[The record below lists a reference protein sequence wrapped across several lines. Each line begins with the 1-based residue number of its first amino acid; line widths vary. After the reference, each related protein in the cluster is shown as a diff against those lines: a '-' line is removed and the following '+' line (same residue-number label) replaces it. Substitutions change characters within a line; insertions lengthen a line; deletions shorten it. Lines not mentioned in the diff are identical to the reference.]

1 MQILFIF
8 IILLCL
14 VNTIYMFF
22 YQETK
27 FKHDRFSISLSILTF
42 ILLIVYGLVLY
53 I

>member
-22 YQETK
+22 IKKQNLNTIDLVYLY
-27 FKHDRFSISLSILTF
+27 RFLR
-42 ILLIVYGLVLY
+42 LY
-53 I
+53 Y